1 MDRSDYE
8 QFSKD
13 AVIVNELGLHARSAA
28 KIAEIARTAKSK
40 IWIIRDGEKADAAS
54 IIDMLTLACSKGTT
68 VKIAADYPADIE
80 ILNRIKALIQNGF
93 GE

>member
-1 MDRSDYE
+1 MSSSPE
-8 QFSKD
+8 KFSKN

-40 IWIIRDGEKADAAS
+40 IWVIRDGEKADAAS
-54 IIDMLTLACSKGTT
+54 IIDMLALACSKGTRVT
-68 VKIAADYPADIE
+68 ISADYSEDIE

>member
-1 MDRSDYE
+1 MSILPE
-8 QFSKD
+8 EFSKN

-28 KIAEIARTAKSK
+28 KVAEIARTAKSK

-54 IIDMLTLACSKGTT
+54 IIDMLTLACSKGTGVT
-68 VKIAADYPADIE
+68 IAADHPGDIE
-80 ILNRIKALIQNGF
+80 ILNRIEALIQNGF